1 MNLCHVNRSVYVIIY
16 VYPQYMYIDSKSDM
30 YYYFSLFFLIF
41 IYSILF
47 VVAFDSV
54 KLKEFFKFRFEIF
67 GFCSFFLL
75 PLVVFAFNS
84 AFISQT
90 NRSWNIF
97 VFIFVLVPFEI
108 FSVCSFSLSLV
119 LILSLSSLDCVLVFS
134 FQLLLRS
141 HLIL

>member
-16 VYPQYMYIDSKSDM
+16 VYPQYIDSKSDM

-97 VFIFVLVPFEI
+97 VSFLFSFSYLLKSFLFVL
-108 FSVCSFSLSLV
+108 SLSL
-119 LILSLSSLDCVLVFS
+119 LFS
-134 FQLLLRS
+134 FSHFL
-141 HLIL
+141 HLIVY